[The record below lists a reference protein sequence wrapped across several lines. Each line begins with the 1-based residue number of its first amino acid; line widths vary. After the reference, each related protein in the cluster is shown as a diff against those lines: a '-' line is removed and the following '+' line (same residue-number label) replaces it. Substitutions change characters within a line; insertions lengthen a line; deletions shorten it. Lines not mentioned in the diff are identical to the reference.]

1 MFTVIFVHAMFWVGV
16 YETTKKVV
24 IPTAEKLV
32 NNMKKGKTEVI
43 DVNR

>member
-24 IPTAEKLV
+24 IPAAEKLV
-32 NNMKKGKTEVI
+32 NNMKKGKMEVTET
-43 DVNR
+43 NQ